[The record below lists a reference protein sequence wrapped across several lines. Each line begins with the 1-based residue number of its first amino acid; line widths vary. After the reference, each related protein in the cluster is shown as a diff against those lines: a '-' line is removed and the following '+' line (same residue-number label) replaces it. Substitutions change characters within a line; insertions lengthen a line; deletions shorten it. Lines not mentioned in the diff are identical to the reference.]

1 MKMILFNQN
10 PMITKLLESVSKK
23 LELSIE
29 NFNHYQEL
37 SVRLKE
43 DPEWLLIADD
53 ECLEKLD
60 QVDWLELK
68 EIISQNKNSVCMYK
82 KGNEAQ
88 PFLEGFEMKIKK
100 PFLPTEMLKVLQK
113 KLGSD
118 MSELEPS
125 QNLDPTQEVLET
137 NWDELENLG
146 DLEALA
152 KEEPNNEEQLLPT
165 LDAQE
170 EKEEVKETPQKE
182 EKPKDDETQEGD
194 ETPKDEEVSKE
205 LETQEK
211 LEIPKEETQEE
222 QVKEQEP
229 IKEETQEIKEEKQ
242 EETQD
247 SPSAQELEAM
257 QELVKEIQ
265 ENSNENKE
273 ETQESAEIPQDKEI
287 QEVVTEKTQVQE
299 LEVPKEKTQES
310 AEALQ
315 ETQAHELEKQEIA
328 ETPQEKEKQEIAETP
343 QEKEKQEIAETPQEK
358 EKQEIAETPQ
368 EKEKQEIA
376 ETPQELEI
384 PQAQEKETPQ
394 EETQEKETPQ
404 EETQEKETPQEET
417 QEKETPQEET
427 QETETQNQETP
438 PKVQEET
445 KEKTQEDNYESIED
459 IPEPVMAKAMG
470 EELPFLNEAVAKT
483 PNNENDTETPKE
495 SDIKTSQEKEESDK
509 TSSPLELRLNLQDL
523 LKSLNQESLKSLL
536 ENKTL
541 SIKIT
546 LEDKKPDA

>member
-10 PMITKLLESVSKK
+10 PMIEKLLESVSKK

-37 SVRLKE
+37 SACLKG

-113 KLGSD
+113 KLGSNA
-118 MSELEPS
+118 SELEPS

-170 EKEEVKETPQKE
+170 EKEEVKQEEKEEVKETLQE

-211 LEIPKEETQEE
+211 LEIPKEETQKE
-222 QVKEQEP
+222 VKEE
-229 IKEETQEIKEEKQ
+229 IKEETQENKEEKQ

-265 ENSNENKE
+265 ENSNGQENKE
-273 ETQESAEIPQDKEI
+273 KTQESAEIPQDKEI
-287 QEVVTEKTQVQE
+287 QEVVTEKTQAQE
-299 LEVPKEKTQES
+299 LEIPKEKTQES

-315 ETQAHELEKQEIA
+315 ETQAQELEKQENA
-328 ETPQEKEKQEIAETP
+328 ETPQEKEKQEDTG
-343 QEKEKQEIAETPQEK
+343 
-358 EKQEIAETPQ
+358 
-368 EKEKQEIA
+368 
-376 ETPQELEI
+376 TPQELEI
-384 PQAQEKETPQ
+384 PQV
-394 EETQEKETPQ
+394 
-404 EETQEKETPQEET
+404 

-427 QETETQNQETP
+427 QETQEKEMPQTQD
-438 PKVQEET
+438 
-445 KEKTQEDNYESIED
+445 EKPREDHYESIED

-495 SDIKTSQEKEESDK
+495 SVIKTPQEKEESDK
-509 TSSPLELRLNLQDL
+509 TSSPLELRLNLQNL
-523 LKSLNQESLKSLL
+523 LKSFNQESLKSLL

-541 SIKIT
+541 NIKIT
-546 LEDKKPDA
+546 LEDKKPNA

>member
-10 PMITKLLESVSKK
+10 PMIAKLLESVSKK

-37 SVRLKE
+37 SARLKK

-68 EIISQNKNSVCMYK
+68 ETISQNKNSVCMYK

-88 PFLEGFEMKIKK
+88 PFLEGFEMKMKK
-100 PFLPTEMLKVLQK
+100 PFLPTEVLKILQK
-113 KLGSD
+113 KLGSNIN
-118 MSELEPS
+118 ELEPS

-170 EKEEVKETPQKE
+170 EKEEIKETPQEE
-182 EKPKDDETQEGD
+182 EKPKDDETQEG

-211 LEIPKEETQEE
+211 LEIPKEETQ
-222 QVKEQEP
+222 EQEP

-265 ENSNENKE
+265 ENSNDQEDKK
-273 ETQESAEIPQDKEI
+273 ETQESAEISQDKEI
-287 QEVVTEKTQVQE
+287 QEVVTEK
-299 LEVPKEKTQES
+299 
-310 AEALQ
+310 
-315 ETQAHELEKQEIA
+315 TQAHELEKQEIA
-328 ETPQEKEKQEIAETP
+328 ETPQE
-343 QEKEKQEIAETPQEK
+343 
-358 EKQEIAETPQ
+358 
-368 EKEKQEIA
+368 
-376 ETPQELEI
+376 LEI
-384 PQAQEKETPQ
+384 PQVQEKETPQ
-394 EETQEKETPQ
+394 EETQEVVTEKTQ
-404 EETQEKETPQEET
+404 VQEKETP
-417 QEKETPQEET
+417 
-427 QETETQNQETP
+427 
-438 PKVQEET
+438 
-445 KEKTQEDNYESIED
+445 KTQEDHYESIED

-470 EELPFLNEAVAKT
+470 EELPFLSESVTETSK
-483 PNNENDTETPKE
+483 NENNTETP
-495 SDIKTSQEKEESDK
+495 QEKEESDK
-509 TSSPLELRLNLQDL
+509 TSSPLELHLNLQDL

-546 LEDKKPDA
+546 LEDKNPHA

>member
-23 LELSIE
+23 LELPIE

-37 SVRLKE
+37 SARLKK

-68 EIISQNKNSVCMYK
+68 ETISQNKNSVCMYK

-100 PFLPTEMLKVLQK
+100 PFLPTEVLKILQK
-113 KLGSD
+113 KLGSNT
-118 MSELEPS
+118 SELEPS

-137 NWDELENLG
+137 NWDELESLG

-165 LDAQE
+165 LNNQE
-170 EKEEVKETPQKE
+170 EKEEIKEEEKQEVKETSQE
-182 EKPKDDETQEGD
+182 EERPKDDETQEG
-194 ETPKDEEVSKE
+194 ETLKDKEVSKE
-205 LETQEK
+205 LEAPQE
-211 LEIPKEETQEE
+211 LEIPKEETQ
-222 QVKEQEP
+222 EQEP

-242 EETQD
+242 EKTQD
-247 SPSAQELEAM
+247 SPSVQELEAM

-265 ENSNENKE
+265 ENSNGQEDKK
-273 ETQESAEIPQDKEI
+273 ETQESAETPQEEI
-287 QEVVTEKTQVQE
+287 QETQEVVTEQ
-299 LEVPKEKTQES
+299 
-310 AEALQ
+310 
-315 ETQAHELEKQEIA
+315 
-328 ETPQEKEKQEIAETP
+328 
-343 QEKEKQEIAETPQEK
+343 
-358 EKQEIAETPQ
+358 
-368 EKEKQEIA
+368 
-376 ETPQELEI
+376 
-384 PQAQEKETPQ
+384 
-394 EETQEKETPQ
+394 
-404 EETQEKETPQEET
+404 
-417 QEKETPQEET
+417 
-427 QETETQNQETP
+427 
-438 PKVQEET
+438 
-445 KEKTQEDNYESIED
+445 TQEDHYESIED

-470 EELPFLNEAVAKT
+470 EELPFLNEAVAKI

-495 SDIKTSQEKEESDK
+495 SDIKTPQEKEESDK

-546 LEDKKPDA
+546 LEDKKPNA

>member
-10 PMITKLLESVSKK
+10 PMIAKLLESVSKK

-37 SVRLKE
+37 SARLKE

-68 EIISQNKNSVCMYK
+68 ETISQNKNSVCMYK

-100 PFLPTEMLKVLQK
+100 PFLPTEVLKILQK
-113 KLGSD
+113 KLGSNI
-118 MSELEPS
+118 SELEPS

-165 LDAQE
+165 LNDQEVKEEEKEEVKEEEKEEIKEE
-170 EKEEVKETPQKE
+170 EKEEVKETPQE
-182 EKPKDDETQEGD
+182 EKPKDDETQEG
-194 ETPKDEEVSKE
+194 ETLKDKEVSKE
-205 LETQEK
+205 LKMQE
-211 LEIPKEETQEE
+211 EVKEETQEE
-222 QVKEQEP
+222 PVKEQEP

-247 SPSAQELEAM
+247 SPSVQELEAM

-265 ENSNENKE
+265 ENSNGQEDKK

-299 LEVPKEKTQES
+299 LEIPKEKTQES

-328 ETPQEKEKQEIAETP
+328 ETPQE
-343 QEKEKQEIAETPQEK
+343 
-358 EKQEIAETPQ
+358 
-368 EKEKQEIA
+368 
-376 ETPQELEI
+376 LEI
-384 PQAQEKETPQ
+384 PQ
-394 EETQEKETPQ
+394 EETQESTETPQ
-404 EETQEKETPQEET
+404 AQDKETQEGH
-417 QEKETPQEET
+417 
-427 QETETQNQETP
+427 
-438 PKVQEET
+438 
-445 KEKTQEDNYESIED
+445 YESIED

-470 EELPFLNEAVAKT
+470 EELPFLNEAVAKI

-495 SDIKTSQEKEESDK
+495 SDIKTPQEKEESTEFPQEKEESNK
-509 TSSPLELRLNLQDL
+509 TSSPLELCLNLQDL

>member
-23 LELSIE
+23 LELPME

-37 SVRLKE
+37 SARLKK

-68 EIISQNKNSVCMYK
+68 ETISQNKNSVCMYK
-82 KGNEAQ
+82 KGNEMQ
-88 PFLEGFEMKIKK
+88 PFLEGFEVKIKK

-113 KLGSD
+113 KLGSNA
-118 MSELEPS
+118 SELEPS

-137 NWDELENLG
+137 NWDELESLG
-146 DLEALA
+146 DLGALA

-165 LDAQE
+165 LDVQE
-170 EKEEVKETPQKE
+170 EKEEVKKE
-182 EKPKDDETQEGD
+182 EKEEIKDDETQEGD

-205 LETQEK
+205 LETQEE
-211 LEIPKEETQEE
+211 LEIPKEETQEN
-222 QVKEQEP
+222 
-229 IKEETQEIKEEKQ
+229 KEEKQ
-242 EETQD
+242 EKTQD
-247 SPSAQELEAM
+247 SPSTQELEAM

-265 ENSNENKE
+265 ENSNGQEDKK
-273 ETQESAEIPQDKEI
+273 ETQEVA
-287 QEVVTEKTQVQE
+287 EKTQAQG
-299 LEVPKEKTQES
+299 
-310 AEALQ
+310 
-315 ETQAHELEKQEIA
+315 LEKEEIA
-328 ETPQEKEKQEIAETP
+328 ETPQEKEIQET
-343 QEKEKQEIAETPQEK
+343 QD
-358 EKQEIAETPQ
+358 
-368 EKEKQEIA
+368 
-376 ETPQELEI
+376 ETPQELEVQDEKLQENETPKDENMQESVQNLQELETQELET
-384 PQAQEKETPQ
+384 PQAQDETP
-394 EETQEKETPQ
+394 
-404 EETQEKETPQEET
+404 

-427 QETETQNQETP
+427 QETQDETL
-438 PKVQEET
+438 
-445 KEKTQEDNYESIED
+445 QEDHYESIED

-495 SDIKTSQEKEESDK
+495 SVIKTPQEKEESDK

-523 LKSLNQESLKSLL
+523 LKNFNQESLKSLL

-546 LEDKKPDA
+546 LEDKKPNA

>member
-10 PMITKLLESVSKK
+10 PMIAKLLESVSKK

-37 SVRLKE
+37 SARLKE

-68 EIISQNKNSVCMYK
+68 ETISQNKNSVCMYK
-82 KGNEAQ
+82 KGNEVQ

-113 KLGSD
+113 KLGSNA
-118 MSELEPS
+118 SELESS
-125 QNLDPTQEVLET
+125 QNLDPTQEILET

-165 LDAQE
+165 LDVQE
-170 EKEEVKETPQKE
+170 EKEEIKETPQKE
-182 EKPKDDETQEGD
+182 EKPKDDETQES
-194 ETPKDEEVSKE
+194 ETPKDGEVSKE

-222 QVKEQEP
+222 VKEEIKEEAQEEVKEEAQEEV
-229 IKEETQEIKEEKQ
+229 KEETQEIKEEKQ

-273 ETQESAEIPQDKEI
+273 ETQESTEIPQDKEI
-287 QEVVTEKTQVQE
+287 QEVVTEKTQAQE
-299 LEVPKEKTQES
+299 LEIPKEKTQES

-315 ETQAHELEKQEIA
+315 ETQAQEL
-328 ETPQEKEKQEIAETP
+328 
-343 QEKEKQEIAETPQEK
+343 

-394 EETQEKETPQ
+394 EETQEKETPKDESMQ
-404 EETQEKETPQEET
+404 ESAQNLQDKETPQEET
-417 QEKETPQEET
+417 QE
-427 QETETQNQETP
+427 
-438 PKVQEET
+438 
-445 KEKTQEDNYESIED
+445 DHYESIED

-470 EELPFLNEAVAKT
+470 EELPFLNESVAKT

-495 SDIKTSQEKEESDK
+495 SDIKTPQEKEENDK

-546 LEDKKPDA
+546 LEDKKPNA

>member
-23 LELSIE
+23 LELPME

-37 SVRLKE
+37 SARLKE
-43 DPEWLLIADD
+43 EPEWILIADD

-68 EIISQNKNSVCMYK
+68 ETISQNKNSVCMYK
-82 KGNEAQ
+82 KGSEAQ

-100 PFLPTEMLKVLQK
+100 PFLPTEILKILQK
-113 KLGSD
+113 KLGSNA
-118 MSELEPS
+118 SELEPS

-165 LDAQE
+165 LNDQE
-170 EKEEVKETPQKE
+170 EKEEVKEEEKEEIKEEEKEEIKKTPQEE
-182 EKPKDDETQEGD
+182 EKPKDDETQEG
-194 ETPKDEEVSKE
+194 ETLKDKEVSKE
-205 LETQEK
+205 LEMQE
-211 LEIPKEETQEE
+211 EVKEEVKEEMQEE
-222 QVKEQEP
+222 PVTEQEP

-247 SPSAQELEAM
+247 SPSVQELEAM

-265 ENSNENKE
+265 ENSNGQEDKKETQESTEIPQDVEIPQAQDKETQELEIPKE
-273 ETQESAEIPQDKEI
+273 ETQEI
-287 QEVVTEKTQVQE
+287 QEN
-299 LEVPKEKTQES
+299 
-310 AEALQ
+310 
-315 ETQAHELEKQEIA
+315 A
-328 ETPQEKEKQEIAETP
+328 ETPQEKE
-343 QEKEKQEIAETPQEK
+343 
-358 EKQEIAETPQ
+358 
-368 EKEKQEIA
+368 
-376 ETPQELEI
+376 
-384 PQAQEKETPQ
+384 
-394 EETQEKETPQ
+394 
-404 EETQEKETPQEET
+404 
-417 QEKETPQEET
+417 
-427 QETETQNQETP
+427 
-438 PKVQEET
+438 
-445 KEKTQEDNYESIED
+445 TQEDHYESIED

-470 EELPFLNEAVAKT
+470 EELPFLNESVAKI

-495 SDIKTSQEKEESDK
+495 SDIKAPQEKEESDK

-546 LEDKKPDA
+546 LEDKKPNA

>member
-10 PMITKLLESVSKK
+10 PMIEKLLESVSKK

-37 SVRLKE
+37 SAHLKK

-82 KGNEAQ
+82 KGNEMQ

-182 EKPKDDETQEGD
+182 EKPKDDETQES

-205 LETQEK
+205 LETQEN
-211 LEIPKEETQEE
+211 
-222 QVKEQEP
+222 
-229 IKEETQEIKEEKQ
+229 KEEKQ

-265 ENSNENKE
+265 ENSNGQEDKK
-273 ETQESAEIPQDKEI
+273 ETQESAEISQDKEI

-315 ETQAHELEKQEIA
+315 ETQAHELEKQENT

-358 EKQEIAETPQ
+358 E
-368 EKEKQEIA
+368 
-376 ETPQELEI
+376 
-384 PQAQEKETPQ
+384 
-394 EETQEKETPQ
+394 
-404 EETQEKETPQEET
+404 
-417 QEKETPQEET
+417 TPQEET
-427 QETETQNQETP
+427 QETQEVVTE
-438 PKVQEET
+438 Q
-445 KEKTQEDNYESIED
+445 TQEDHYENIED

-470 EELPFLNEAVAKT
+470 EELPFLNESVAET
-483 PNNENDTETPKE
+483 PNSENATETP
-495 SDIKTSQEKEESDK
+495 QEKEESDK

>member
-23 LELSIE
+23 LELSME
-29 NFNHYQEL
+29 DFNHYQEL
-37 SVRLKE
+37 PTRLKE
-43 DPEWLLIADD
+43 DLEWILIADD

-100 PFLPTEMLKVLQK
+100 PFLPTEVLKILQK
-113 KLGSD
+113 KLGSN

-152 KEEPNNEEQLLPT
+152 QEEPNNEEQLLPT
-165 LDAQE
+165 LNDQE
-170 EKEEVKETPQKE
+170 EKEEVKETPQE
-182 EKPKDDETQEGD
+182 EKPKDDETQES
-194 ETPKDEEVSKE
+194 ETLKDKEVSKE
-205 LETQEK
+205 LETQEE
-211 LEIPKEETQEE
+211 LEIPKEETQE
-222 QVKEQEP
+222 QAKEQEP

-242 EETQD
+242 EKTQD

-265 ENSNENKE
+265 ENSNGQENKK
-273 ETQESAEIPQDKEI
+273 ETQESAENPQELEKQELETQEKTQESTETPQDKE
-287 QEVVTEKTQVQE
+287 TQE
-299 LEVPKEKTQES
+299 LETQEKTQES
-310 AEALQ
+310 AETPQ
-315 ETQAHELEKQEIA
+315 EKEIPQNVETPQESA
-328 ETPQEKEKQEIAETP
+328 ETPQEKET
-343 QEKEKQEIAETPQEK
+343 
-358 EKQEIAETPQ
+358 
-368 EKEKQEIA
+368 
-376 ETPQELEI
+376 QEL
-384 PQAQEKETPQ
+384 
-394 EETQEKETPQ
+394 ETQEKETQ
-404 EETQEKETPQEET
+404 ELETQEKETQELET
-417 QEKETPQEET
+417 QEKET
-427 QETETQNQETP
+427 
-438 PKVQEET
+438 
-445 KEKTQEDNYESIED
+445 QEDHYENIED
-459 IPEPVMAKAMG
+459 IPEPVMAQAMG
-470 EELPFLNEAVAKT
+470 EELPFLNESVAKI

-495 SDIKTSQEKEESDK
+495 SVIKTPQEEEESIETPKESDK

>member
-10 PMITKLLESVSKK
+10 PMIAKLLESVSKK

-37 SVRLKE
+37 SACLKK
-43 DPEWLLIADD
+43 DPEWILIADD

-113 KLGSD
+113 KLGSNA
-118 MSELEPS
+118 SELEPS

-165 LDAQE
+165 LNAQE
-170 EKEEVKETPQKE
+170 EKEEVKETPQE
-182 EKPKDDETQEGD
+182 EKPKDDETQES

-247 SPSAQELEAM
+247 SPSTQELEAM

-265 ENSNENKE
+265 ENSNGQENKE
-273 ETQESAEIPQDKEI
+273 ETQENAEIPQDKEI
-287 QEVVTEKTQVQE
+287 QEVVTEKTQAQE

-315 ETQAHELEKQEIA
+315 ETRAHELEKQEIA

-358 EKQEIAETPQ
+358 E
-368 EKEKQEIA
+368 
-376 ETPQELEI
+376 
-384 PQAQEKETPQ
+384 
-394 EETQEKETPQ
+394 
-404 EETQEKETPQEET
+404 
-417 QEKETPQEET
+417 TPQEET
-427 QETETQNQETP
+427 QETQEVVTE
-438 PKVQEET
+438 Q
-445 KEKTQEDNYESIED
+445 TQEDHYESIED

-470 EELPFLNEAVAKT
+470 EELPFLNESVAKI

-495 SDIKTSQEKEESDK
+495 SDIKTPQEKEESDK

-546 LEDKKPDA
+546 LEDKKPNA

>member
-23 LELSIE
+23 LELPVE
-29 NFNHYQEL
+29 NFNRYQEL
-37 SVRLKE
+37 STRLKE
-43 DPEWLLIADD
+43 DPEWILIADD

-68 EIISQNKNSVCMYK
+68 KIISQNKNSVCMYK
-82 KGNEAQ
+82 KGNEVQ

-113 KLGSD
+113 KLGSNA
-118 MSELEPS
+118 SELEPS

-137 NWDELENLG
+137 NWDELESLG
-146 DLEALA
+146 DLEAIA

-170 EKEEVKETPQKE
+170 EKEEIKEEEKEEIKEEEKEEIKEEEKQEVKETPQE
-182 EKPKDDETQEGD
+182 EKPKDDETQES

-211 LEIPKEETQEE
+211 LEIP
-222 QVKEQEP
+222 
-229 IKEETQEIKEEKQ
+229 KEETQEIKEEKQ

-265 ENSNENKE
+265 ENSNEDKE
-273 ETQESAEIPQDKEI
+273 ETQENAETLQDVENQAQEI
-287 QEVVTEKTQVQE
+287 QE
-299 LEVPKEKTQES
+299 TQEI
-310 AEALQ
+310 Q
-315 ETQAHELEKQEIA
+315 ENTEIQE
-328 ETPQEKEKQEIAETP
+328 
-343 QEKEKQEIAETPQEK
+343 
-358 EKQEIAETPQ
+358 
-368 EKEKQEIA
+368 
-376 ETPQELEI
+376 
-384 PQAQEKETPQ
+384 
-394 EETQEKETPQ
+394 
-404 EETQEKETPQEET
+404 
-417 QEKETPQEET
+417 
-427 QETETQNQETP
+427 NH
-438 PKVQEET
+438 
-445 KEKTQEDNYESIED
+445 YESIED

-470 EELPFLNEAVAKT
+470 EELPFLNEAVAET
-483 PNNENDTETPKE
+483 PNSENSTETPKE
-495 SDIKTSQEKEESDK
+495 SDIKTPQEKEENDK

>member
-23 LELSIE
+23 LELSME
-29 NFNHYQEL
+29 DFNHYQEL
-37 SVRLKE
+37 PTRLKE
-43 DPEWLLIADD
+43 DLEWILIADD

-100 PFLPTEMLKVLQK
+100 PFLPTEILKILQK
-113 KLGSD
+113 KLGSN

-146 DLEALA
+146 DLEALVQ
-152 KEEPNNEEQLLPT
+152 EEPNNEEQLLPT
-165 LDAQE
+165 LNDQEEKEEVKEE
-170 EKEEVKETPQKE
+170 EKEEVKETPQE
-182 EKPKDDETQEGD
+182 EKPKDDETQEG
-194 ETPKDEEVSKE
+194 ETLKDEEVSKE
-205 LETQEK
+205 LETQEE
-211 LEIPKEETQEE
+211 LEIPKEETQE

-229 IKEETQEIKEEKQ
+229 IKEETQENKEEKQ
-242 EETQD
+242 EKTQD

-265 ENSNENKE
+265 ENSNGQEDKK
-273 ETQESAEIPQDKEI
+273 ETQENTETPQEIPQ
-287 QEVVTEKTQVQE
+287 
-299 LEVPKEKTQES
+299 
-310 AEALQ
+310 
-315 ETQAHELEKQEIA
+315 ELEKQELETPQDV
-328 ETPQEKEKQEIAETP
+328 ETPQEIPQELEKQELETPQDVETP
-343 QEKEKQEIAETPQEK
+343 QEIPQEL
-358 EKQEIAETPQ
+358 EK
-368 EKEKQEIA
+368 
-376 ETPQELEI
+376 QELEI
-384 PQAQEKETPQ
+384 PQEKETQKLETPQ
-394 EETQEKETPQ
+394 EISQESA
-404 EETQEKETPQEET
+404 
-417 QEKETPQEET
+417 
-427 QETETQNQETP
+427 
-438 PKVQEET
+438 
-445 KEKTQEDNYESIED
+445 EKTQKLEIQEDHYESIED
-459 IPEPVMAKAMG
+459 IPEPVMAQAMG
-470 EELPFLNEAVAKT
+470 EELPFLNESVAKI

-495 SDIKTSQEKEESDK
+495 STIKTPQEKEESNK

>member
-23 LELSIE
+23 LELSVE

-37 SVRLKE
+37 SARLKE
-43 DPEWLLIADD
+43 EPEWILIADD

-68 EIISQNKNSVCMYK
+68 ETISQNKNSVCMYK

-113 KLGSD
+113 KLGFQP
-118 MSELEPS
+118 SESEPS

-146 DLEALA
+146 DLEALVQ
-152 KEEPNNEEQLLPT
+152 EEPNNEEQLLPT
-165 LDAQE
+165 LNNQKEKEEVKEE
-170 EKEEVKETPQKE
+170 EKEEVKEEEKEEVKEEEKEEVKEEEKEEVKEAPQE
-182 EKPKDDETQEGD
+182 EKPKDDEIQEG
-194 ETPKDEEVSKE
+194 ETLKDEEVSKE
-205 LETQEK
+205 LETQEE
-211 LEIPKEETQEE
+211 LEIPKEETQE
-222 QVKEQEP
+222 QAKEQEP
-229 IKEETQEIKEEKQ
+229 IK

-265 ENSNENKE
+265 ENSNGQEDKK
-273 ETQESAEIPQDKEI
+273 ETQEN
-287 QEVVTEKTQVQE
+287 TETPQE
-299 LEVPKEKTQES
+299 LEKQELEKQELEKQELEKQELEKQEKTQES
-310 AEALQ
+310 AETPQ
-315 ETQAHELEKQEIA
+315 DV
-328 ETPQEKEKQEIAETP
+328 ETPQEKETQKLETPQEEIQENTETP
-343 QEKEKQEIAETPQEK
+343 QEKEIPQENTETPQK
-358 EKQEIAETPQ
+358 
-368 EKEKQEIA
+368 
-376 ETPQELEI
+376 L
-384 PQAQEKETPQ
+384 
-394 EETQEKETPQ
+394 ETQE
-404 EETQEKETPQEET
+404 
-417 QEKETPQEET
+417 
-427 QETETQNQETP
+427 
-438 PKVQEET
+438 
-445 KEKTQEDNYESIED
+445 DHYESIED
-459 IPEPVMAKAMG
+459 IPEPVMAQAMG
-470 EELPFLNEAVAKT
+470 EELPFLNESVAKI
-483 PNNENDTETPKE
+483 PNNENNTETPKE
-495 SDIKTSQEKEESDK
+495 SVIKTPQEKEESDK
-509 TSSPLELRLNLQDL
+509 TSNPLELRLNLQDL

>member
-23 LELSIE
+23 LEWSVE
-29 NFNHYQEL
+29 NFNRYQEL

-43 DPEWLLIADD
+43 EQEWILIADD

-100 PFLPTEMLKVLQK
+100 PFLPTEVLKILQK
-113 KLGSD
+113 KLGSN

-146 DLEALA
+146 DLEALVQ
-152 KEEPNNEEQLLPT
+152 EEPNNEEQLLPT
-165 LDAQE
+165 LNAQE
-170 EKEEVKETPQKE
+170 EKEEVKEEVKETPQEE
-182 EKPKDDETQEGD
+182 EKPKDDETQEG
-194 ETPKDEEVSKE
+194 ETLKDKEVSKE
-205 LETQEK
+205 LETQE
-211 LEIPKEETQEE
+211 EPI
-222 QVKEQEP
+222 KEQEP
-229 IKEETQEIKEEKQ
+229 IKEEAQEIKEEKQ
-242 EETQD
+242 EKTQD
-247 SPSAQELEAM
+247 SPSTQELEAM

-265 ENSNENKE
+265 ENSDGQEDKKE
-273 ETQESAEIPQDKEI
+273 T
-287 QEVVTEKTQVQE
+287 
-299 LEVPKEKTQES
+299 
-310 AEALQ
+310 
-315 ETQAHELEKQEIA
+315 
-328 ETPQEKEKQEIAETP
+328 
-343 QEKEKQEIAETPQEK
+343 
-358 EKQEIAETPQ
+358 
-368 EKEKQEIA
+368 
-376 ETPQELEI
+376 QELEI
-384 PQAQEKETPQ
+384 PQETPQESTQTPQESTQTPQESAQTPQNVEIPKAQDKEIPQEKETQ
-394 EETQEKETPQ
+394 EEETQEENQ
-404 EETQEKETPQEET
+404 ELETQE
-417 QEKETPQEET
+417 
-427 QETETQNQETP
+427 
-438 PKVQEET
+438 
-445 KEKTQEDNYESIED
+445 DHYESIED
-459 IPEPVMAKAMG
+459 IPELVMAKAMG

-495 SDIKTSQEKEESDK
+495 SVVKTPKEKEESDK

>member
-23 LELSIE
+23 LELSME
-29 NFNHYQEL
+29 DFNHYQEL
-37 SVRLKE
+37 PTRLKE
-43 DPEWLLIADD
+43 DLEWILIADD

-82 KGNEAQ
+82 KGNETQ

-100 PFLPTEMLKVLQK
+100 PFLPTEILKILQK
-113 KLGSD
+113 KLGSN

-146 DLEALA
+146 DLEALVQ
-152 KEEPNNEEQLLPT
+152 EEPNNEEQLLPT
-165 LDAQE
+165 LNTQE
-170 EKEEVKETPQKE
+170 EKEEVKEEEKEEVKEEEKEEVKEEEKEEVKEEVKETPQEE
-182 EKPKDDETQEGD
+182 EKPKDDETQEG
-194 ETPKDEEVSKE
+194 ETQKNEEVSKE
-205 LETQEK
+205 LETQEE
-211 LEIPKEETQEE
+211 LEIPKEETQEPTKEQEPIKEKTQEIKEEKQEKTQEEVKEETQE

-229 IKEETQEIKEEKQ
+229 IKEETQENKEEKQ
-242 EETQD
+242 EKTQD
-247 SPSAQELEAM
+247 SPSTQELEAM

-265 ENSNENKE
+265 ENSNGQEDKK
-273 ETQESAEIPQDKEI
+273 ETQENTETPQDVRIPQ
-287 QEVVTEKTQVQE
+287 
-299 LEVPKEKTQES
+299 
-310 AEALQ
+310 
-315 ETQAHELEKQEIA
+315 ELEKQAQELETPQDVEIPQEST
-328 ETPQEKEKQEIAETP
+328 ETPQEKET
-343 QEKEKQEIAETPQEK
+343 
-358 EKQEIAETPQ
+358 
-368 EKEKQEIA
+368 
-376 ETPQELEI
+376 QELEI
-384 PQAQEKETPQ
+384 PQNVEIPQEKTQ
-394 EETQEKETPQ
+394 KLETQE
-404 EETQEKETPQEET
+404 
-417 QEKETPQEET
+417 
-427 QETETQNQETP
+427 
-438 PKVQEET
+438 
-445 KEKTQEDNYESIED
+445 DHYENIED

-470 EELPFLNEAVAKT
+470 EELPFLNESVAKT

-495 SDIKTSQEKEESDK
+495 SVIKTLQEKEESDK

>member
-23 LELSIE
+23 LELPME

-37 SVRLKE
+37 STRLKE

-68 EIISQNKNSVCMYK
+68 ETISQNKNSVCMYK

-100 PFLPTEMLKVLQK
+100 PFLPTEVLKILQK
-113 KLGSD
+113 KLGSN
-118 MSELEPS
+118 MGELEPR
-125 QNLDPTQEVLET
+125 QNLDPTQEILET

-170 EKEEVKETPQKE
+170 EKEEIKEEEKQEVKETPQKE
-182 EKPKDDETQEGD
+182 EKPKDDETQEG

-205 LETQEK
+205 LETQE
-211 LEIPKEETQEE
+211 EVKEETQEE

-242 EETQD
+242 EKTQD

-265 ENSNENKE
+265 ENSNGQENKK
-273 ETQESAEIPQDKEI
+273 ETQESAE
-287 QEVVTEKTQVQE
+287 
-299 LEVPKEKTQES
+299 
-310 AEALQ
+310 
-315 ETQAHELEKQEIA
+315 
-328 ETPQEKEKQEIAETP
+328 TPQEEEV
-343 QEKEKQEIAETPQEK
+343 
-358 EKQEIAETPQ
+358 
-368 EKEKQEIA
+368 
-376 ETPQELEI
+376 QELEI
-384 PQAQEKETPQ
+384 PKEEIQEETQENAETPQDVETSQESAEMPQEEAQEKET
-394 EETQEKETPQ
+394 
-404 EETQEKETPQEET
+404 
-417 QEKETPQEET
+417 
-427 QETETQNQETP
+427 
-438 PKVQEET
+438 
-445 KEKTQEDNYESIED
+445 QEDHYESIED

-470 EELPFLNEAVAKT
+470 EELPFLNEAVAKI
-483 PNNENDTETPKE
+483 PNNENDTKTPKE
-495 SDIKTSQEKEESDK
+495 SVTETSKNENATETPQEKEESDK

>member
-10 PMITKLLESVSKK
+10 PMIEKLLESVSKK

-29 NFNHYQEL
+29 NFDHYQEL
-37 SVRLKE
+37 SVRLKG

-100 PFLPTEMLKVLQK
+100 PFLPTEVLKILQK
-113 KLGSD
+113 KLGSNA
-118 MSELEPS
+118 SELEPS

-137 NWDELENLG
+137 NWDELESLG
-146 DLEALA
+146 DLESLA

-170 EKEEVKETPQKE
+170 EKEEIKETPQEEKEEIKETPQEEKEEIKETPQE

-205 LETQEK
+205 LETQE
-211 LEIPKEETQEE
+211 EVKEETQEE

-265 ENSNENKE
+265 ENSNGQENKK
-273 ETQESAEIPQDKEI
+273 ETQESAETPQEEEI
-287 QEVVTEKTQVQE
+287 QEVVTEQTQAQE
-299 LEVPKEKTQES
+299 LEIPKEKTQES

-328 ETPQEKEKQEIAETP
+328 ETPQEETQEIAETP
-343 QEKEKQEIAETPQEK
+343 QEKETPQTQDEK
-358 EKQEIAETPQ
+358 PQ
-368 EKEKQEIA
+368 E
-376 ETPQELEI
+376 
-384 PQAQEKETPQ
+384 
-394 EETQEKETPQ
+394 
-404 EETQEKETPQEET
+404 
-417 QEKETPQEET
+417 
-427 QETETQNQETP
+427 
-438 PKVQEET
+438 
-445 KEKTQEDNYESIED
+445 DHYESIED

-470 EELPFLNEAVAKT
+470 EELPFLNEAVAKI

-495 SDIKTSQEKEESDK
+495 SDIKTPQEKEESDK

-546 LEDKKPDA
+546 LEDKKPNA

>member
-10 PMITKLLESVSKK
+10 PMIAKLLESVSKK

-37 SVRLKE
+37 SARLKK

-88 PFLEGFEMKIKK
+88 PFLEGFEMKMKK

-113 KLGSD
+113 KLGSNT
-118 MSELEPS
+118 SELEPS

-165 LDAQE
+165 LNTQEEAQE
-170 EKEEVKETPQKE
+170 KEIKEEKQEVKETPQE
-182 EKPKDDETQEGD
+182 EKPKDDETQEG

-211 LEIPKEETQEE
+211 LEIPKEETQKE
-222 QVKEQEP
+222 VKEE
-229 IKEETQEIKEEKQ
+229 IKEETQENKEEKQ

-265 ENSNENKE
+265 ENSNGQENKE
-273 ETQESAEIPQDKEI
+273 KTQESAEIPQDKEI
-287 QEVVTEKTQVQE
+287 QEVVTEKTQAQE
-299 LEVPKEKTQES
+299 LEIPKEKTQES

-315 ETQAHELEKQEIA
+315 ETQAQELEKQENA
-328 ETPQEKEKQEIAETP
+328 ETPQEKEIQENSNENKKET
-343 QEKEKQEIAETPQEK
+343 
-358 EKQEIAETPQ
+358 
-368 EKEKQEIA
+368 
-376 ETPQELEI
+376 QELEI
-384 PQAQEKETPQ
+384 P
-394 EETQEKETPQ
+394 
-404 EETQEKETPQEET
+404 
-417 QEKETPQEET
+417 
-427 QETETQNQETP
+427 
-438 PKVQEET
+438 
-445 KEKTQEDNYESIED
+445 KEKTQEDHYESIED

-470 EELPFLNEAVAKT
+470 EELPFLNEAVAKI
-483 PNNENDTETPKE
+483 PNNENATETPKE
-495 SDIKTSQEKEESDK
+495 SDIKTPQEKEESDK

-523 LKSLNQESLKSLL
+523 LKGLNQESLKSLL

-546 LEDKKPDA
+546 LEDKKPNA

>member
-23 LELSIE
+23 LELLME

-37 SVRLKE
+37 SARLKK
-43 DPEWLLIADD
+43 DPEWILIADD

-100 PFLPTEMLKVLQK
+100 PFLPTEILKILQK
-113 KLGSD
+113 KLGSN

-146 DLEALA
+146 DLESLA
-152 KEEPNNEEQLLPT
+152 QEEPNNEEQLLPT
-165 LDAQE
+165 LNTQE
-170 EKEEVKETPQKE
+170 EKEEIKEEEKEEIKEEEKEEIKEAEKEEIKEAEKEEVKEEVKETPQEE
-182 EKPKDDETQEGD
+182 EKPKDDETQEG
-194 ETPKDEEVSKE
+194 ETQKNEEVSKE
-205 LETQEK
+205 LETQEE
-211 LEIPKEETQEE
+211 LEIPKEETQEPA
-222 QVKEQEP
+222 KEQEP
-229 IKEETQEIKEEKQ
+229 IKEKTQEIKEEKQ
-242 EETQD
+242 EKTQD

-265 ENSNENKE
+265 ENSNGQEDKKE
-273 ETQESAEIPQDKEI
+273 TQESTEIPQETEKQELETPQEKETQESAETPQDKE
-287 QEVVTEKTQVQE
+287 
-299 LEVPKEKTQES
+299 TQEN
-310 AEALQ
+310 
-315 ETQAHELEKQEIA
+315 T
-328 ETPQEKEKQEIAETP
+328 ETPQEKTQK
-343 QEKEKQEIAETPQEK
+343 
-358 EKQEIAETPQ
+358 
-368 EKEKQEIA
+368 
-376 ETPQELEI
+376 L
-384 PQAQEKETPQ
+384 
-394 EETQEKETPQ
+394 ETQE
-404 EETQEKETPQEET
+404 
-417 QEKETPQEET
+417 
-427 QETETQNQETP
+427 
-438 PKVQEET
+438 
-445 KEKTQEDNYESIED
+445 DHYESIED

-470 EELPFLNEAVAKT
+470 EELPFLNEVVAKT
-483 PNNENDTETPKE
+483 SNNENDTETPKE
-495 SDIKTSQEKEESDK
+495 SAIKTPQEKEESIETPKESDK

-523 LKSLNQESLKSLL
+523 LNSLNQESLKSLL

>member
-10 PMITKLLESVSKK
+10 PMIEKLLESVSKK

-37 SVRLKE
+37 SARLKG

-68 EIISQNKNSVCMYK
+68 ETISQNKNSVCMYK
-82 KGNEAQ
+82 KGNESQ

-100 PFLPTEMLKVLQK
+100 PFLPTEVLKILQK
-113 KLGSD
+113 KLGSNA
-118 MSELEPS
+118 SELEPS
-125 QNLDPTQEVLET
+125 QNLDPTQEILET

-146 DLEALA
+146 DLGALA

-165 LDAQE
+165 LDVQE
-170 EKEEVKETPQKE
+170 EKEEVKETPQE
-182 EKPKDDETQEGD
+182 EKKPKDDETQEG

-205 LETQEK
+205 LETQEE

-222 QVKEQEP
+222 VKEEIKEEVQEEV
-229 IKEETQEIKEEKQ
+229 KEETQEIKEEKQ

-265 ENSNENKE
+265 ENSNENKK

-299 LEVPKEKTQES
+299 LEVPKEKAQES
-310 AEALQ
+310 TEALQ
-315 ETQAHELEKQEIA
+315 ETQAQELEKEENS
-328 ETPQEKEKQEIAETP
+328 ETPQDVEVP
-343 QEKEKQEIAETPQEK
+343 QS
-358 EKQEIAETPQ
+358 
-368 EKEKQEIA
+368 
-376 ETPQELEI
+376 
-384 PQAQEKETPQ
+384 QEKETPQ

-404 EETQEKETPQEET
+404 TQDEKPQE
-417 QEKETPQEET
+417 
-427 QETETQNQETP
+427 
-438 PKVQEET
+438 
-445 KEKTQEDNYESIED
+445 DHYESIED

-470 EELPFLNEAVAKT
+470 EELPFLNESVAKT
-483 PNNENDTETPKE
+483 PNNENATETPKE
-495 SDIKTSQEKEESDK
+495 SDIKTPQEKEESDK

-546 LEDKKPDA
+546 LEDKKPNA

>member
-23 LELSIE
+23 LELPVE

-37 SVRLKE
+37 STRLKE
-43 DPEWLLIADD
+43 EPEWILIADD

-68 EIISQNKNSVCMYK
+68 EIISQNKNSVCMHK

-88 PFLEGFEMKIKK
+88 AFLEGFEMKIKK

-113 KLGSD
+113 KLGSNA
-118 MSELEPS
+118 SELEPS

-170 EKEEVKETPQKE
+170 EKEEVKKEEKEEVKETPQEEKEEVKETPQEEKEEIKETPQEEKEEIKETPQEEKEEIKETPQE
-182 EKPKDDETQEGD
+182 EKPKDDETQES

-211 LEIPKEETQEE
+211 LEIPKEKTQ
-222 QVKEQEP
+222 EQEP

-247 SPSAQELEAM
+247 SPSTQELEAM

-265 ENSNENKE
+265 ENSNGQENKKE
-273 ETQESAEIPQDKEI
+273 AQES
-287 QEVVTEKTQVQE
+287 
-299 LEVPKEKTQES
+299 
-310 AEALQ
+310 
-315 ETQAHELEKQEIA
+315 A
-328 ETPQEKEKQEIAETP
+328 ETPQEKET
-343 QEKEKQEIAETPQEK
+343 
-358 EKQEIAETPQ
+358 
-368 EKEKQEIA
+368 
-376 ETPQELEI
+376 QELEI
-384 PQAQEKETPQ
+384 PK
-394 EETQEKETPQ
+394 EETQEKETQ
-404 EETQEKETPQEET
+404 EKETQEKET
-417 QEKETPQEET
+417 QEKETQDEKPQE
-427 QETETQNQETP
+427 
-438 PKVQEET
+438 
-445 KEKTQEDNYESIED
+445 DHYESIED

-483 PNNENDTETPKE
+483 PNSENATETPKE
-495 SDIKTSQEKEESDK
+495 SVTETSKNENNTETPQEKEESDK
-509 TSSPLELRLNLQDL
+509 TSSPIELRLNLQDL

-546 LEDKKPDA
+546 LEDKKPNA

>member
-23 LELSIE
+23 LELPME

-37 SVRLKE
+37 SARLKE
-43 DPEWLLIADD
+43 NQEWLLIADD

-60 QVDWLELK
+60 QIDWLELK
-68 EIISQNKNSVCMYK
+68 ETISQNKNSVCMYK

-88 PFLEGFEMKIKK
+88 PFLEGFEMKMKK
-100 PFLPTEMLKVLQK
+100 PFLPTEVLKILQK
-113 KLGSD
+113 KLGSNI
-118 MSELEPS
+118 SELEPS

-165 LDAQE
+165 LNTQE
-170 EKEEVKETPQKE
+170 EKQEVKETPQKE
-182 EKPKDDETQEGD
+182 EKPKDDETQES

-265 ENSNENKE
+265 ENSNGQENKK
-273 ETQESAEIPQDKEI
+273 ETQESTETPQDVENQAQEIQDKEIQDKEIQDKEI
-287 QEVVTEKTQVQE
+287 QE
-299 LEVPKEKTQES
+299 TQEIQDK
-310 AEALQ
+310 EIQ
-315 ETQAHELEKQEIA
+315 ETQEIQENTEIPQDVEIPQSQEKETPQEETREIA
-328 ETPQEKEKQEIAETP
+328 ETPQEKETP
-343 QEKEKQEIAETPQEK
+343 
-358 EKQEIAETPQ
+358 
-368 EKEKQEIA
+368 
-376 ETPQELEI
+376 
-384 PQAQEKETPQ
+384 
-394 EETQEKETPQ
+394 
-404 EETQEKETPQEET
+404 
-417 QEKETPQEET
+417 
-427 QETETQNQETP
+427 
-438 PKVQEET
+438 
-445 KEKTQEDNYESIED
+445 KTQEDHYESIED

-470 EELPFLNEAVAKT
+470 EELPFLNEAVAKI
-483 PNNENDTETPKE
+483 PNNENDTETLKE
-495 SDIKTSQEKEESDK
+495 SNIKTPQEKEESTEIPQEKEESDK

-546 LEDKKPDA
+546 LEDKKPNA

>member
-10 PMITKLLESVSKK
+10 PMIEKLLESVSKK

-37 SVRLKE
+37 SACLKG

-68 EIISQNKNSVCMYK
+68 ETISQNKNSVCMYK
-82 KGNEAQ
+82 KGNEMQ

-170 EKEEVKETPQKE
+170 EKEEIKETPQEE
-182 EKPKDDETQEGD
+182 EKPKDDETQEG
-194 ETPKDEEVSKE
+194 ETSKDGEVSKE

-247 SPSAQELEAM
+247 SPSTQELEAM

-265 ENSNENKE
+265 ENSNGQENKE
-273 ETQESAEIPQDKEI
+273 KTQESTEIPQDKEI
-287 QEVVTEKTQVQE
+287 QEVVTEKTQAQE
-299 LEVPKEKTQES
+299 LEIPKEKTQES

-315 ETQAHELEKQEIA
+315 ETQAQELEKQENA
-328 ETPQEKEKQEIAETP
+328 ETPQEKEIQET
-343 QEKEKQEIAETPQEK
+343 QD
-358 EKQEIAETPQ
+358 
-368 EKEKQEIA
+368 
-376 ETPQELEI
+376 ETPQELEVQDEKLQENET
-384 PQAQEKETPQ
+384 PKDENTQESAQNLQELETQETQDETPQ
-394 EETQEKETPQ
+394 E
-404 EETQEKETPQEET
+404 
-417 QEKETPQEET
+417 
-427 QETETQNQETP
+427 
-438 PKVQEET
+438 
-445 KEKTQEDNYESIED
+445 DHYESIED

-470 EELPFLNEAVAKT
+470 EELPFLNESVAKT
-483 PNNENDTETPKE
+483 PNNENATETPKE
-495 SDIKTSQEKEESDK
+495 SVTETSKNENDTETPQEKEESDK

-546 LEDKKPDA
+546 LEDKKPNA

>member
-1 MKMILFNQN
+1 MKIILFNQN

-23 LELSIE
+23 LELSME
-29 NFNHYQEL
+29 DFNRYQEL
-37 SVRLKE
+37 STRLKE
-43 DPEWLLIADD
+43 DPEWILIADD

-100 PFLPTEMLKVLQK
+100 PFLPTEVLKILQK
-113 KLGSD
+113 KLGSNA
-118 MSELEPS
+118 SELEPS

-152 KEEPNNEEQLLPT
+152 QEEPNNEEQLLPT
-165 LDAQE
+165 LNDQE
-170 EKEEVKETPQKE
+170 EKEEVKEEEKEEVKEEEKEEVKEEEKEEIKETPQEE
-182 EKPKDDETQEGD
+182 EKPKDDETQEG
-194 ETPKDEEVSKE
+194 ETLKDEEVSKE
-205 LETQEK
+205 LETQE
-211 LEIPKEETQEE
+211 EVKEETQE

-229 IKEETQEIKEEKQ
+229 IKEETQENKEEKQ
-242 EETQD
+242 EKTQD

-265 ENSNENKE
+265 ENSNGQEDKK
-273 ETQESAEIPQDKEI
+273 ETQENTETPQDVETS
-287 QEVVTEKTQVQE
+287 QETEKQE
-299 LEVPKEKTQES
+299 LETPQELEKQELEKQELETQEKTQES
-310 AEALQ
+310 AE
-315 ETQAHELEKQEIA
+315 
-328 ETPQEKEKQEIAETP
+328 TPQEKTQK
-343 QEKEKQEIAETPQEK
+343 
-358 EKQEIAETPQ
+358 
-368 EKEKQEIA
+368 
-376 ETPQELEI
+376 L
-384 PQAQEKETPQ
+384 
-394 EETQEKETPQ
+394 ETQEDHYK
-404 EETQEKETPQEET
+404 
-417 QEKETPQEET
+417 
-427 QETETQNQETP
+427 
-438 PKVQEET
+438 
-445 KEKTQEDNYESIED
+445 SIED
-459 IPEPVMAKAMG
+459 IPEPVMAQAMG
-470 EELPFLNEAVAKT
+470 EELPFLNESVAKI

-495 SDIKTSQEKEESDK
+495 SVIKTPQEKEESTETPKESDK

>member
-23 LELSIE
+23 LELPME

-37 SVRLKE
+37 SAHLKK

-68 EIISQNKNSVCMYK
+68 ETISQNKNSVCMYK

-88 PFLEGFEMKIKK
+88 PFLEGFEVKIKK

-113 KLGSD
+113 KLGSNA
-118 MSELEPS
+118 SELEPS

-137 NWDELENLG
+137 NWDELESLG
-146 DLEALA
+146 DLEALVQ
-152 KEEPNNEEQLLPT
+152 EEPNNEEQLLPT
-165 LDAQE
+165 LNDQE
-170 EKEEVKETPQKE
+170 EKEEIKEEIKETPQKE
-182 EKPKDDETQEGD
+182 EKPKDDETQES

-242 EETQD
+242 EKTQD

-265 ENSNENKE
+265 ENSNDQENKE
-273 ETQESAEIPQDKEI
+273 KTQESAEIPQDKEI
-287 QEVVTEKTQVQE
+287 QEVVTEKTQAQE
-299 LEVPKEKTQES
+299 LEIPKEKTQES

-328 ETPQEKEKQEIAETP
+328 ETPQDVEIP
-343 QEKEKQEIAETPQEK
+343 QSQEKETQETQEVVT
-358 EKQEIAETPQ
+358 EKTQV
-368 EKEKQEIA
+368 
-376 ETPQELEI
+376 
-384 PQAQEKETPQ
+384 QEKETP
-394 EETQEKETPQ
+394 
-404 EETQEKETPQEET
+404 
-417 QEKETPQEET
+417 
-427 QETETQNQETP
+427 
-438 PKVQEET
+438 
-445 KEKTQEDNYESIED
+445 KTQEDHYESIED

-470 EELPFLNEAVAKT
+470 EELPFLNESVAET

-495 SDIKTSQEKEESDK
+495 SVTETSKNENDTETPQEKEESDK

>member
-37 SVRLKE
+37 SAHLKE

-113 KLGSD
+113 KLGSNA
-118 MSELEPS
+118 SELEPS

-137 NWDELENLG
+137 NWDELESLG
-146 DLEALA
+146 DLGALA

-170 EKEEVKETPQKE
+170 EKEEEETPQEE
-182 EKPKDDETQEGD
+182 EKPKDDETQES

-205 LETQEK
+205 LETQESETLK
-211 LEIPKEETQEE
+211 DKEVSKELETQEE

-265 ENSNENKE
+265 ENSNGQENKE
-273 ETQESAEIPQDKEI
+273 ETQESAETPQDVENQAQEIQDKEIQDKEI
-287 QEVVTEKTQVQE
+287 QE
-299 LEVPKEKTQES
+299 TQEI
-310 AEALQ
+310 Q
-315 ETQAHELEKQEIA
+315 ENTEI
-328 ETPQEKEKQEIAETP
+328 
-343 QEKEKQEIAETPQEK
+343 
-358 EKQEIAETPQ
+358 
-368 EKEKQEIA
+368 
-376 ETPQELEI
+376 
-384 PQAQEKETPQ
+384 PQ
-394 EETQEKETPQ
+394 EETQEKETPKNESMQ
-404 EETQEKETPQEET
+404 ESAQNLQDKETPQEET
-417 QEKETPQEET
+417 QE
-427 QETETQNQETP
+427 
-438 PKVQEET
+438 
-445 KEKTQEDNYESIED
+445 DHYESIED

-495 SDIKTSQEKEESDK
+495 SVTETSKNENTTETPQEKEESDK
-509 TSSPLELRLNLQDL
+509 TSSPLELCLNLQDL

-546 LEDKKPDA
+546 LEDKKPNA

>member
-23 LELSIE
+23 LELPME

-37 SVRLKE
+37 SARLKK

-88 PFLEGFEMKIKK
+88 PFLEGFEVKIKK
-100 PFLPTEMLKVLQK
+100 PFLPTEVLKILQK

-165 LDAQE
+165 LNDQE
-170 EKEEVKETPQKE
+170 EKEEIKEEEKEEIKETPQE
-182 EKPKDDETQEGD
+182 EKKPKDDETQEG
-194 ETPKDEEVSKE
+194 ETLKDKEVSKE
-205 LETQEK
+205 LETQEE
-211 LEIPKEETQEE
+211 LEIPKEETQKER
-222 QVKEQEP
+222 VKEQEP

-242 EETQD
+242 EKTQD
-247 SPSAQELEAM
+247 SPSTQELEAM

-265 ENSNENKE
+265 ENSNEDKK
-273 ETQESAEIPQDKEI
+273 ETQENAEIPQEKET
-287 QEVVTEKTQVQE
+287 QEVVTEKTQAQE
-299 LEVPKEKTQES
+299 LEIPKEKTQES

-328 ETPQEKEKQEIAETP
+328 ETPQEKETPQTQENETSKDENMQESVQNLQEKETQETQDEKPQELEAQDETP
-343 QEKEKQEIAETPQEK
+343 QE
-358 EKQEIAETPQ
+358 
-368 EKEKQEIA
+368 
-376 ETPQELEI
+376 
-384 PQAQEKETPQ
+384 
-394 EETQEKETPQ
+394 
-404 EETQEKETPQEET
+404 
-417 QEKETPQEET
+417 
-427 QETETQNQETP
+427 
-438 PKVQEET
+438 
-445 KEKTQEDNYESIED
+445 DHYESIED

-470 EELPFLNEAVAKT
+470 EELPFLNESVAKT
-483 PNNENDTETPKE
+483 PNNENDTETLKE
-495 SDIKTSQEKEESDK
+495 SDIKTPQEKEESDK

>member
-10 PMITKLLESVSKK
+10 PMIAKLLESVSKK

-37 SVRLKE
+37 SARLKG

-68 EIISQNKNSVCMYK
+68 ETISQNKNSVCMYK

-88 PFLEGFEMKIKK
+88 PFLEGFEMKMKK
-100 PFLPTEMLKVLQK
+100 PFLPTEVLKILQK
-113 KLGSD
+113 KLGSNA
-118 MSELEPS
+118 SELEPS

-170 EKEEVKETPQKE
+170 EKEEVKETPQE
-182 EKPKDDETQEGD
+182 EKPKDDETQES

-222 QVKEQEP
+222 VKEEIKEETQEEVKEETQEEQVKEQEP
-229 IKEETQEIKEEKQ
+229 IKEETQENKEEKQ
-242 EETQD
+242 EKTQD
-247 SPSAQELEAM
+247 SPSVQELEAM

-265 ENSNENKE
+265 ENSNDQENKE
-273 ETQESAEIPQDKEI
+273 KTQESAEIPQDKEI

-299 LEVPKEKTQES
+299 LEVPKEKAQES

-315 ETQAHELEKQEIA
+315 ETQAQELEKEENS
-328 ETPQEKEKQEIAETP
+328 ETPQDVEVP
-343 QEKEKQEIAETPQEK
+343 QS
-358 EKQEIAETPQ
+358 
-368 EKEKQEIA
+368 
-376 ETPQELEI
+376 
-384 PQAQEKETPQ
+384 QEKETPQ

-404 EETQEKETPQEET
+404 TQDEKPQE
-417 QEKETPQEET
+417 
-427 QETETQNQETP
+427 
-438 PKVQEET
+438 
-445 KEKTQEDNYESIED
+445 DHYESIED

-483 PNNENDTETPKE
+483 PNSENATETPKE
-495 SDIKTSQEKEESDK
+495 SDIKTPQEKEESDK

>member
-23 LELSIE
+23 LELSVE

-37 SVRLKE
+37 SARLKE
-43 DPEWLLIADD
+43 EPEWILIADD

-88 PFLEGFEMKIKK
+88 PFLEGFEMKIRK
-100 PFLPTEMLKVLQK
+100 PFLPTEILKILQK
-113 KLGSD
+113 KLGSNA
-118 MSELEPS
+118 SELEPS

-165 LDAQE
+165 PNDRE
-170 EKEEVKETPQKE
+170 EKEEVKETLKEE
-182 EKPKDDETQEGD
+182 EKPKDDEIQES

-205 LETQEK
+205 LETQE
-211 LEIPKEETQEE
+211 EVKEETQE
-222 QVKEQEP
+222 EP
-229 IKEETQEIKEEKQ
+229 IKEETQENKEEKQ
-242 EETQD
+242 EKTQD

-265 ENSNENKE
+265 ENSNGQENKE
-273 ETQESAEIPQDKEI
+273 ETQESTKSFQETQAQELEKQENTETSQEAPQDVENQAQEIQDKEI
-287 QEVVTEKTQVQE
+287 QE
-299 LEVPKEKTQES
+299 TQEI
-310 AEALQ
+310 Q
-315 ETQAHELEKQEIA
+315 ENA
-328 ETPQEKEKQEIAETP
+328 ETPQEKET
-343 QEKEKQEIAETPQEK
+343 
-358 EKQEIAETPQ
+358 
-368 EKEKQEIA
+368 
-376 ETPQELEI
+376 QELVKT
-384 PQAQEKETPQ
+384 QENT
-394 EETQEKETPQ
+394 ETQE
-404 EETQEKETPQEET
+404 
-417 QEKETPQEET
+417 
-427 QETETQNQETP
+427 
-438 PKVQEET
+438 
-445 KEKTQEDNYESIED
+445 DHYESIED

-470 EELPFLNEAVAKT
+470 EELPFLNESVAKI

-495 SDIKTSQEKEESDK
+495 SVIKTLQEKEESDK
-509 TSSPLELRLNLQDL
+509 TSSPLELHLNLQDL

-546 LEDKKPDA
+546 LEDKKPNA

>member
-10 PMITKLLESVSKK
+10 PMIAKLLESVSKK
-23 LELSIE
+23 LELPME

-37 SVRLKE
+37 SARLKK
-43 DPEWLLIADD
+43 DPEWILIADD

-82 KGNEAQ
+82 KGNESQ
-88 PFLEGFEMKIKK
+88 PFLESFEMKIKK
-100 PFLPTEMLKVLQK
+100 PFLPTEVLKILQK
-113 KLGSD
+113 KLGSNA
-118 MSELEPS
+118 SELEPR
-125 QNLDPTQEVLET
+125 QNLDPTQEILET

-165 LDAQE
+165 LDVQE
-170 EKEEVKETPQKE
+170 EKEEVKETPQE
-182 EKPKDDETQEGD
+182 EKPKDDETQES

-211 LEIPKEETQEE
+211 LEIPKEEAQEEVKEETQEE

-247 SPSAQELEAM
+247 SPSVQELEAM

-265 ENSNENKE
+265 ENSNGQEDKE
-273 ETQESAEIPQDKEI
+273 ETQENAEIPQDKEI

-299 LEVPKEKTQES
+299 LEIPKEKTQES

-315 ETQAHELEKQEIA
+315 ETQAQELEKQENA
-328 ETPQEKEKQEIAETP
+328 ETPQDI
-343 QEKEKQEIAETPQEK
+343 
-358 EKQEIAETPQ
+358 
-368 EKEKQEIA
+368 
-376 ETPQELEI
+376 EI
-384 PQAQEKETPQ
+384 PQAQEKETP
-394 EETQEKETPQ
+394 
-404 EETQEKETPQEET
+404 
-417 QEKETPQEET
+417 
-427 QETETQNQETP
+427 
-438 PKVQEET
+438 
-445 KEKTQEDNYESIED
+445 KTQEDHYESIED

-470 EELPFLNEAVAKT
+470 EELPFLNEAVAKI
-483 PNNENDTETPKE
+483 PNNENDTETLKE
-495 SDIKTSQEKEESDK
+495 SNIKIPQEKEESDK

-546 LEDKKPDA
+546 LEDKKPNA